1 MQINNFK
8 GYTLDFTKRA
18 SKELN
23 KLEKTSIKKIS
34 EKLKDLIKGN
44 PNVDFSK
51 LETPDDATYRLVCG
65 DYRIICEVHNHI
77 ITILVIKVAHRR
89 EVYRDY

>member
-1 MQINNFK
+1 MQKNNFK
-8 GYTLDFTKRA
+8 GYKLDFTKKA
-18 SKELN
+18 SKELK
-23 KLEKTSIKKIS
+23 KLEENIIKKIGN
-34 EKLKDLIKGN
+34 KLRDLITGN

-65 DYRIICEVHNHI
+65 DYRIICEIHNHI
-77 ITILVIKVAHRR
+77 ITVLVIKIAHRK